1 MSNNIVTF
9 PDNRLIEDEAWQW
22 IILFEGDA
30 APSADN
36 IKALNEWVAR
46 SPNHKKILL
55 QIARGW
61 DGLDALGEL
70 VIPPAQQESS
80 CASRAA
86 TLLLWLFS
94 PILLLISLPGRSLAA
109 MPSMLRAP
117 AVMASVGVLAGMVLT
132 LVLMLQPTSPNSY
145 ITALGEQASY
155 SLADGSTLW
164 LNTNSQVAVDFSD
177 NTRRITLHKGEAH
190 FDVEHDPARPFEV
203 YASNRMVRAIGTAFS
218 VFFEEDDVKVIVTE
232 GKVELGVIYAQ
243 ADQGVDS
250 KLPETKP
257 DKSADIS
264 KPEIVGSLTAGQSV
278 VMQAGIKQALNNIT
292 LHEKQELKRRL
303 AWLEG
308 QLIYA
313 GEPLGNVVKEV
324 SRYSPVYIELVDPE
338 LAGIRIGGQFQVGQ
352 TDALFDIL
360 ELGFGLKVSRISKFH
375 VQVTAQENIQKNIN
389 IKKI

>member
-1 MSNNIVTF
+1 MNSNIVDF
-9 PDNRLIEDEAWQW
+9 PDNRIIEDEAWQW
-22 IILFEGDA
+22 IILFEDDA
-30 APSADN
+30 VPSADN

-46 SPNHKKILL
+46 SPSHKKILL
-55 QIARGW
+55 KIARGW

-70 VIPPAQQESS
+70 VIPSAQQESS

-86 TLLLWLFS
+86 TLLLWFFS
-94 PILLLISLPGRSLAA
+94 PVLLLVSLPGRSLAA
-109 MPSMLRAP
+109 MPSLWRAP

-132 LVLMLQPTSPNSY
+132 LVLMLQPASQNHF
-145 ITALGEQASY
+145 ITAIGEQGSY
-155 SLADGSTLW
+155 TLDDGSTLW
-164 LNTNSQVAVDFSD
+164 LNTNSHVAVNIND
-177 NTRRITLHKGEAH
+177 NARQIKLHKGEAH

-203 YASNRMVRAIGTAFS
+203 YVSNRMVRAIGTAFS
-218 VFFEEDDVKVIVTE
+218 VFFEEDDVKVTVTE
-232 GKVELGVIYAQ
+232 GKVELGLISV
-243 ADQGVDS
+243 QGNEIIDS
-250 KLPETKP
+250 MLPAAKLEKALSDSST
-257 DKSADIS
+257 
-264 KPEIVGSLTAGQSV
+264 EIIGSLTAGQSV
-278 VMQAGIKQALNNIT
+278 VMPASTKQALGDIT

-360 ELGFGLKVSRISKFH
+360 ELGFGLHVSRISKFH
-375 VQVTAQENIQKNIN
+375 VQVTAQ
-389 IKKI
+389 KKL